1 MMEGSQAGHSA
12 PSDGEVPAI
21 GEHAPQPLQR
31 AEGEETQPSEA
42 AHYLQDKDQQS
53 RELNID
59 ETKRCAQAK
68 SQAIEQE
75 DAGE

>member
-1 MMEGSQAGHSA
+1 M
-12 PSDGEVPAI
+12 PSDGEVAAI

-31 AEGEETQPSEA
+31 AEGEETQPAEA

-59 ETKRCAQAK
+59 ETERCAQTK
-68 SQAIEQE
+68 SQTIEQE
-75 DAGE
+75 NAEE